1 MPPLVRGVA
10 YCHANDVTQHMDV
23 KLMLSVFIPSSEM
36 MCFQMSLFII
46 IRTNKYNIFHFGWG
60 FIIFKLCDTGN
71 FIHNFTTLS
80 RH

>member
-1 MPPLVRGVA
+1 MLP
-10 YCHANDVTQHMDV
+10 DVV
-23 KLMLSVFIPSSEM
+23 IV
-36 MCFQMSLFII
+36 I

-60 FIIFKLCDTGN
+60 FIIFKLSDNGN